1 MAKLVS
7 ENWNLEFHFWNFILR
22 LEFGILK
29 IWDLFHNSCNLN
41 TKHIVLYNMSAIS
54 DQHYIDKILQGETN
68 SFAVLVDRYKDMIFT
83 LALKMVKNREEAE
96 EVAQDTFI
104 KIYNS
109 LNKFKG
115 DSKFST
121 WIYKIAYNTCL
132 DRLKKNKKEDLTIS
146 IDEFSAHL
154 IKTMDNAL
162 SALEDK
168 ERKQTIQNCLNL
180 LPSDENFLLTLFYFE
195 DQSLEEIG
203 KIMSINANN
212 VKVKLFRSRQKL
224 AVILKKQLEPEIVE
238 YYDRGR

>member
-1 MAKLVS
+1 
-7 ENWNLEFHFWNFILR
+7 
-22 LEFGILK
+22 
-29 IWDLFHNSCNLN
+29 
-41 TKHIVLYNMSAIS
+41 MSAIP
-54 DQHYIDKILQGETN
+54 DQHYIDRILQGETN
-68 SFAVLVDRYKDMIFT
+68 LFAVLVDRYKDMIFT

-104 KIYNS
+104 KIYSS
-109 LNKFKG
+109 LIKFKG

-132 DRLKKNKKEDLTIS
+132 DRLKKNKKEDLNIS

-168 ERKQTIQNCLNL
+168 ERKQTIQDCLNL
-180 LPSDENFLLTLFYFE
+180 LPGDENFLLTLFYFE

-203 KIMSINANN
+203 KIMNINANN

-238 YYDRGR
+238 YYERER

>member
-1 MAKLVS
+1 L
-7 ENWNLEFHFWNFILR
+7 EFIYWNLIIFPI
-22 LEFGILK
+22 
-29 IWDLFHNSCNLN
+29 SCNLN
-41 TKHIVLYNMSAIS
+41 TERVVLYNMSVIN

-68 SFAVLVDRYKDMIFT
+68 AFAVLVDRYKDMIFT

-104 KIYNS
+104 KIFSS

-132 DRLKKNKKEDLTIS
+132 DRLKKNKKEDLNIS

-180 LPSDENFLLTLFYFE
+180 LPSEENFLLTLFYFE
-195 DQSLEEIG
+195 DQNLEEIG
-203 KIMSINANN
+203 KIMNINANN

-238 YYDRGR
+238 SYERGR

>member
-1 MAKLVS
+1 
-7 ENWNLEFHFWNFILR
+7 
-22 LEFGILK
+22 
-29 IWDLFHNSCNLN
+29 
-41 TKHIVLYNMSAIS
+41 MSAIS
-54 DQHYIDKILQGETN
+54 DQHYIDKILRGETN
-68 SFAVLVDRYKDMIFT
+68 AFTALVDRYKDMIFS
-83 LALKMVKNREEAE
+83 LSLKMLKNREEAE

-104 KIYNS
+104 KIFNS
-109 LNKFKG
+109 LSKFKG

-132 DRLKKNKKEDLTIS
+132 DRLKKNKKEDLNIS

-162 SALEDK
+162 SVLEDK

-180 LPSDENFLLTLFYFE
+180 LPGDENFLLTLFYFE
-195 DQSLEEIG
+195 EQSLEEIG

-224 AVILKKQLEPEIVE
+224 AVILKKQLEPEIVA
-238 YYDRGR
+238 YYERER

>member
-1 MAKLVS
+1 
-7 ENWNLEFHFWNFILR
+7 
-22 LEFGILK
+22 
-29 IWDLFHNSCNLN
+29 
-41 TKHIVLYNMSAIS
+41 MSTIS

-83 LALKMVKNREEAE
+83 LAIKMIKNREEAE

-104 KIYNS
+104 KIYSS

-132 DRLKKNKKEDLTIS
+132 DRLKKNKKEDLNIS

-203 KIMSINANN
+203 K
-212 VKVKLFRSRQKL
+212 L
-224 AVILKKQLEPEIVE
+224 
-238 YYDRGR
+238 

>member
-1 MAKLVS
+1 
-7 ENWNLEFHFWNFILR
+7 
-22 LEFGILK
+22 
-29 IWDLFHNSCNLN
+29 
-41 TKHIVLYNMSAIS
+41 MSTIS

-68 SFAVLVDRYKDMIFT
+68 SFAMLVDRYKDMIFT

-104 KIYNS
+104 KIYSS

-132 DRLKKNKKEDLTIS
+132 DRLKKNKKEDLNIS

-168 ERKQTIQNCLNL
+168 ERKQTIQN
-180 LPSDENFLLTLFYFE
+180 
-195 DQSLEEIG
+195 
-203 KIMSINANN
+203 
-212 VKVKLFRSRQKL
+212 
-224 AVILKKQLEPEIVE
+224 
-238 YYDRGR
+238 